1 RVVLMNPP
9 EQGATMSTVLIVV
22 DGSTRSESAVRSVL
36 RQARLGQ
43 VGAIHLVNVQPHL
56 GAYVGRFVG
65 TGAIRDFQR
74 EQGRR
79 DLAGAKRLV
88 DGGGV
93 RCGGHVYGG
102 EAAET
107 IARAAEELAA
117 TEIVI
122 GADGLGFLGSLG
134 LHSLVSRVIRRSNVP
149 VSVVKGGDADVAAA
163 A

>member
-1 RVVLMNPP
+1 
-9 EQGATMSTVLIVV
+9 MSTVLIVV

-56 GAYVGRFVG
+56 GAYVARFVG
-65 TGAIRDFQR
+65 TGAIRGFQR
-74 EQGRR
+74 EQGERE
-79 DLAGAKRLV
+79 LAGAKRLLEEA
-88 DGGGV
+88 GV
-93 RCGGHVYGG
+93 PCHAHVYAG

-149 VSVVKGGDADVAAA
+149 VSVVKGGGGEADAAA
-163 A
+163 GGKAAWELGATH